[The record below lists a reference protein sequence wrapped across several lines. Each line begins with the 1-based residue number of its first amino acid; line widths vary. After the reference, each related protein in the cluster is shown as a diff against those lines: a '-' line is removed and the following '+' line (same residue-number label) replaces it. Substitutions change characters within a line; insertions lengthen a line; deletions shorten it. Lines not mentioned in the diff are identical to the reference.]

1 MIKHVGRPVVGL
13 QVHGE
18 LRQVGAP
25 PAHLVHD
32 DGLVRAAPLQEAGAA
47 ALRPAAAGDAAVGRG
62 ELLHEGGG
70 AEHAALLAGEGHEV
84 DVLLRGDLALHEGPG
99 HREERSQAAAVV
111 LSTRRLAFRGDG
123 VVVRAHGHGVGAGAR
138 DEGHEVRERPL
149 AERAL
154 EVLAAGREVQGL
166 ELRLQELL
174 HRGGGRPVV
183 AAAGGE
189 AGVREGRD
197 PGEVGHDAL
206 GRDPAHGGALQL
218 LAAAPGQGVRVG
230 GLGLVGGKGGGEHH
244 AVPKLL
250 QLADGGPPAAD
261 ALVELQHGVPLGQ
274 VEDV

>member
-32 DGLVRAAPLQEAGAA
+32 DGLLRPGPLQEAGAA
-47 ALRPAAAGDAAVGRG
+47 SLGAALAGDGAVRGLELADEGLGAEAA
-62 ELLHEGGG
+62 ELL
-70 AEHAALLAGEGHEV
+70 ASKGHEV
-84 DVLLRGDLALHEGPG
+84 HVLHRGDVALLEGLG
-99 HREERSQAAAVV
+99 HRKQRSHSAAVV
-111 LSTRRLAFRGDG
+111 LGTRRLAGRGDG